1 MWGLRQNMDSRITEI
16 FSVGDWMDC
25 KLYVWI
31 WSSEDK
37 SEMEY

>member
-1 MWGLRQNMDSRITEI
+1 MGFKAEYGLKNNSEI